1 MRQPAT
7 ALAYNAVNVGGAVA
21 TRGRKGPAM
30 QSQPQQRL
38 AGKRAVVTGAS
49 RGIGRAIALALAGGR
64 GGLGGNG
71 PRRAELGG
79 LGGGD
84 GGLWPPGAADRLQP
98 ISPQPGE

>member
-38 AGKRAVVTGAS
+38 AGKRAVGTGAS
-49 RGIGRAIALALAGGR
+49 RGIGRAIALALASEGADAAVR
-64 GGLGGNG
+64 AH
-71 PRRAELGG
+71 RRAEPAALRKEHGNPG
-79 LGGGD
+79 
-84 GGLWPPGAADRLQP
+84 PPLAAGHRGP
-98 ISPQPGE
+98 RHA